1 MQKNQLVIESILEYS
16 RSTYRPAEYPA
27 LSLQTKEWRNSQ
39 PLRGIRILDGT
50 PLFANTLLKY
60 VPLLA
65 AGAELTAATHD
76 AIPYD
81 PALLPLLDRWGLRH
95 VHNEKAGEYDCIL
108 DCGGVHAGL
117 APKYGFGE
125 LTRSGFYHYQ
135 QCRQPV
141 ILVDDS
147 RIKAIET
154 CLGTG
159 EGFLR
164 GMKKLGHTDFRSR
177 RIVVFGYGKVGRGIA
192 FYAAREGADV
202 AVVDNPDM
210 PGVLP
215 NVRLISR
222 FDREAVLEAVRS
234 AWCVVTATGIRHAM
248 CGNGAAEEILRGS
261 QLVAAMGVEDEWG
274 DELPKERI
282 LYRNVPLNFML
293 NEPTRLRYID
303 PTMALLNAAAVEL
316 LKGGL
321 PSGIRKIAPEVEKHL
336 WQAVEQEGLI
346 TDELKESGI

>member
-1 MQKNQLVIESILEYS
+1 MQENRDIINLILEYS
-16 RSTYRPAEYPA
+16 KSTYRPAEYPA
-27 LSLQTKEWRNSQ
+27 LSSQTAEWRDAQ
-39 PLRGIRILDGT
+39 PLRGIRILVGT
-50 PLFANTLLKY
+50 PLFANTLLEY

-65 AGAELTAATHD
+65 AGAELTVATHD

-81 PALLPLLDRWGLRH
+81 PALLPLLDQWGLRH
-95 VHNEKAGEYDCIL
+95 VHNDRSGEYDCIL
-108 DCGGVHAGL
+108 DCGGVHSSL

-135 QCRQPV
+135 QCSQPV

-159 EGFLR
+159 DGFLR
-164 GMKKLGHTDFRSR
+164 GMKQLGYTDFRDR

-192 FYAAREGADV
+192 FYAHREGAEV
-202 AVVDNPDM
+202 LVVDNPETSVQPDLEL
-210 PGVLP
+210 V
-215 NVRLISR
+215 SR
-222 FDREAVLEAVRS
+222 FEREAVREAVRS

-282 LYRNVPLNFML
+282 LNRNVPLNFML
-293 NEPTRLRYID
+293 KEPTRLRYID
-303 PTMALLNAAAVEL
+303 PTMALLNAAALEL
-316 LKGGL
+316 LEGGL
-321 PSGIRKIAPEVEKHL
+321 PSGIQKIASDVENHL
-336 WQAVEQEGLI
+336 WQAVEREGLI

>member
-1 MQKNQLVIESILEYS
+1 MQRNRDIIKSILDHS
-16 RSTYRPAEYPA
+16 KSTYRPAEYPA
-27 LSLQTKEWRNSQ
+27 LFSQTAEWQDVQ
-39 PLRGIRILDGT
+39 PLRGIRILVGT
-50 PLFANTLLKY
+50 PLFANTLLEY

-65 AGAELTAATHD
+65 AGAELTVATHD

-81 PALLPLLDRWGLRH
+81 PALLPLLDQWGLRH
-95 VHNEKAGEYDCIL
+95 VHNDRSGEYDCIL
-108 DCGGVHAGL
+108 DCGGVHSGL
-117 APKYGFGE
+117 TSKYGFGE

-135 QCRQPV
+135 QCEQPV

-159 EGFLR
+159 DGFLR
-164 GMKKLGHTDFRSR
+164 GMKQLGYTDFRDR

-192 FYAAREGADV
+192 FYAHREGAEV
-202 AVVDNPDM
+202 LVVDNPETSVQPD
-210 PGVLP
+210 LE
-215 NVRLISR
+215 LISR
-222 FDREAVLEAVRS
+222 FDREAVLKAVRS

-248 CGNGAAEEILRGS
+248 CGNGAAEEILCGS

-282 LYRNVPLNFML
+282 LNRNVPLNFML
-293 NEPTRLRYID
+293 KEPTRLRYID
-303 PTMALLNAAAVEL
+303 PTMALLNAAALEL

-321 PSGIRKIAPEVEKHL
+321 PSGIQKIVPDVENHL
-336 WQAVEQEGLI
+336 WQAVEREGLI

>member
-1 MQKNQLVIESILEYS
+1 MQGNRNIIKSIQEYS
-16 RSTYRPAEYPA
+16 RDTYRPEEYPA
-27 LSLQTKEWRNSQ
+27 LNEQMQEWRSEQ

-81 PALLPLLDRWGLRH
+81 PAMLPLLEQWGIRH
-95 VHNEKAGEYDCIL
+95 VHNDRSGEYDCIL
-108 DCGGVHAGL
+108 DCGGVHSCL
-117 APKYGFGE
+117 TPKYGFGE
-125 LTRSGFYHYQ
+125 LTRSGYYHYQ
-135 QCRQPV
+135 QCPQPV

-159 EGFLR
+159 DGFLR
-164 GMKKLGHTDFRSR
+164 GMKQLGYTDFRNR

-192 FYAAREGADV
+192 FYARREGAEV
-202 AVVDNPDM
+202 LVVDDPDM
-210 PGVLP
+210 SVQP
-215 NVRLISR
+215 NIKLISR
-222 FDREAVLEAVRS
+222 FDRKTVLEAVRT

-248 CGNGAAEEILRGS
+248 RGNGAAEEILRGS
-261 QLVAAMGVEDEWG
+261 QLAAAMGVEDEWG
-274 DELPKERI
+274 DELPPDRI
-282 LYRNVPLNFML
+282 LNRNVPLNFML
-293 NEPTRLRYID
+293 KEPTRLRYID
-303 PTMALLNAAAVEL
+303 PTMALLNVAALEL

-321 PSGIRKIAPEVEKHL
+321 PSGIQKIASEVENHL
-336 WQAVEQEGLI
+336 WQAVEREGLI

>member
-1 MQKNQLVIESILEYS
+1 MPDNHDIINSILEYS
-16 RSTYRPAEYPA
+16 RTVYRPEEYPA
-27 LSLQTKEWRNSQ
+27 LIIQRQDWESDR
-39 PLRGIRILDGT
+39 PLCGIRILDGT

-65 AGAELTAATHD
+65 AGAELTVATHD

-81 PALLPLLDRWGLRH
+81 PAMLPLLEQWGIRH
-95 VHNEKAGEYDCIL
+95 VHNDRTGEYDCIL
-108 DCGGVHAGL
+108 DCGGVHASL
-117 APKYGFGE
+117 VPKYGFGE

-135 QCRQPV
+135 QCSQPV

-159 EGFLR
+159 DGFLR
-164 GMKKLGHTDFRSR
+164 GMKQLGYTDFRDR
-177 RIVVFGYGKVGRGIA
+177 CIVVFGYGKVGRGIA
-192 FYAAREGADV
+192 FYAHREGAEV
-202 AVVDNPDM
+202 LVVDNPGTTVQPDI
-210 PGVLP
+210 G
-215 NVRLISR
+215 LISR
-222 FDREAVLEAVRS
+222 FDREAVRKAVRS

-274 DELPKERI
+274 DELPKDRI
-282 LYRNVPLNFML
+282 LNRNVPLNFML
-293 NEPTRLRYID
+293 KEPTRLRYID
-303 PTMALLNAAAVEL
+303 PTMALLNAAALEL

-321 PSGIRKIAPEVEKHL
+321 PSGIQKIASEVENHL
-336 WQAVEQEGLI
+336 WQAVEREGLI

>member
-1 MQKNQLVIESILEYS
+1 MQDNRKIIKSILEYS
-16 RSTYRPAEYPA
+16 RDTYRTEEYPA
-27 LSLQTKEWRNSQ
+27 LYLQMQEWEKVQ

-81 PALLPLLDRWGLRH
+81 PAMLPLLEQWGLRH
-95 VHNEKAGEYDCIL
+95 VHNDRSGEYDCIL
-108 DCGGVHAGL
+108 DCGGVHTGL
-117 APKYGFGE
+117 TPKYGFGE
-125 LTRSGFYHYQ
+125 LTRSGYYHYQ
-135 QCRQPV
+135 QCPQPV

-159 EGFLR
+159 DGFLR
-164 GMKKLGHTDFRSR
+164 GMKQLGYNDFRGR
-177 RIVVFGYGKVGRGIA
+177 RVLVFGYGKVGRGIA

-202 AVVDNPDM
+202 SAVDNPETS
-210 PGVLP
+210 VQP
-215 NVRLISR
+215 NIKLISR
-222 FDREAVLEAVRS
+222 YDREAVLEMVRT

-282 LYRNVPLNFML
+282 LNRNVPLNFML
-293 NEPTRLRYID
+293 KEPTRLRYID

-321 PSGIRKIAPEVEKHL
+321 PSGIQKIAPDVENHL
-336 WQAVEQEGLI
+336 WQAAERKGLI

>member
-1 MQKNQLVIESILEYS
+1 MQGNRDIIKSILEYI
-16 RSTYRPAEYPA
+16 RDTYREDEYPA
-27 LSLQTKEWRNSQ
+27 LIVQRQEWETAQ

-81 PALLPLLDRWGLRH
+81 PAMLPLLEQWGLRH
-95 VHNEKAGEYDCIL
+95 VHNDRSGEYDCIL
-108 DCGGVHAGL
+108 DCGGVHACL

-125 LTRSGFYHYQ
+125 LTRSGYYHYQ
-135 QCRQPV
+135 QCSQPV

-159 EGFLR
+159 DGFLR
-164 GMKKLGHTDFRSR
+164 GMKQLGYTDLRSR

-192 FYAAREGADV
+192 FYANREGAEV
-202 AVVDNPDM
+202 LVVDNPGTQVQ
-210 PGVLP
+210 PGIE
-215 NVRLISR
+215 LISR
-222 FDREAVLEAVRS
+222 YDREAVLETVRN

-248 CGNGAAEEILRGS
+248 CGNGAAEEILRGD

-274 DELPKERI
+274 NELPPERI
-282 LYRNVPLNFML
+282 LNRNVPLNFML
-293 NEPTRLRYID
+293 KEPTRLRYID
-303 PTMALLNAAAVEL
+303 PTMALLNAAAAEL

-321 PSGIRKIAPEVEKHL
+321 PSGIQKIAPEVENHL
-336 WQAVEQEGLI
+336 WQAVEREGLI